1 MISLICFIVA
11 MIGGLNW
18 LSIGIIQFDFVAAI
32 FGSQAHVVSR
42 IIYVL
47 VGLACAYLIYKA
59 IATKGRIEFR
69 REKFK
74 KEKSEPQQDMLG

>member
-1 MISLICFIVA
+1 MICLICFIVA

-18 LSIGIIQFDFVAAI
+18 LSIGILQFDFVAAI

-47 VGLACAYLIYKA
+47 VGFACIFLICRA
-59 IATKGRIEFR
+59 FATKGRLEFR

-74 KEKSEPQQDMLG
+74 KENSEPQQDMLG

>member
-1 MISLICFIVA
+1 MINLICFSVA
-11 MIGGLNW
+11 MIGGINW

-47 VGLACAYLIYKA
+47 VGISCIYLIYQA
-59 IATKGRIEFR
+59 IAKRGTLEFGKKKYKA
-69 REKFK
+69 EKNQI
-74 KEKSEPQQDMLG
+74 QQDMLG